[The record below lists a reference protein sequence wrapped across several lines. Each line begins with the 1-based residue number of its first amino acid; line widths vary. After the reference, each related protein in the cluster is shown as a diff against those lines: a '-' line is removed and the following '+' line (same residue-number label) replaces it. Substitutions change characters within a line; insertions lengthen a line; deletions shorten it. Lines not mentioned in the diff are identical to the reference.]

1 MERIKRF
8 FKGKEEE
15 EKETVEEVAEVSEEE
30 AVLVE
35 EVPEIEPVETAVEPE
50 PEAEPEPEVISD
62 AVTEEEVSV
71 AVGGT
76 LPYHA
81 TFQDRLKYMFADP
94 EIGAGIEAPD
104 SFMLEFMAEG
114 ERFYLQ
120 KPSMGE
126 FSITTGKA
134 PDEDAFIRI
143 SNDVMKVLLSAATFS
158 EFSDTYMKYYKNAD
172 AGMFVKIELRK
183 DITALNRRG
192 YARVP
197 VLRVLIGAIRQG
209 SISRK
214 VWTIL
219 L

>member
-1 MERIKRF
+1 MERIKKF

-15 EKETVEEVAEVSEEE
+15 EEEEVEAAEEVVEESEEAPAVIEE
-30 AVLVE
+30 A
-35 EVPEIEPVETAVEPE
+35 PEIEPVETPVEPE
-50 PEAEPEPEVISD
+50 PTPTPEY
-62 AVTEEEVSV
+62 EEVVEEAPDVEVPV

-76 LPYHA
+76 MPYHA
-81 TFQDRLKYMFADP
+81 TFNDRLNYMFADS

-114 ERFYLQ
+114 ERFYLS
-120 KPSMGE
+120 KPAMGE

-143 SNDVMKVLLSAATFS
+143 SDDVMKELLSAATFS
-158 EFSDTYMKYYKNAD
+158 DFSDTYMKYYKNAE
-172 AGMFVKIELRK
+172 AGRFVKIELRK

-197 VLRVLIGAIRQG
+197 VLRVLIGTIR
-209 SISRK
+209 
-214 VWTIL
+214 
-219 L
+219 